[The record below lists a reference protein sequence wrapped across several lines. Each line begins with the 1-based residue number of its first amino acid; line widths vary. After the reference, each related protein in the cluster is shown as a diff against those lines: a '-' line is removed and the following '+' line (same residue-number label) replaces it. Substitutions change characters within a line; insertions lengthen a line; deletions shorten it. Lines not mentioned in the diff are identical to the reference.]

1 MSTIMRRLVLCISKQ
16 MGETEFMQRRVW
28 EIMMVAAEET
38 HGVDCV
44 DCTSE
49 EKRGRDRGM

>member
-1 MSTIMRRLVLCISKQ
+1 MRRLVLCISKQ